1 MTGRAKSDAGASLF
15 ILLGLSL
22 DRASAQP
29 LSDQLSEQIA
39 SAIAGGRLAA
49 GTPMPSTRI
58 LADEL
63 DCSRN
68 TVKAAFEKLI
78 AEGYLVGVARMN
90 TVVAERAPD
99 SYFFAERPIL
109 PAEVPTP
116 ASSILSSRGVRISTH
131 RRARCAQSAR
141 PFELGHP
148 ESEEFPFDVWVDLYR
163 SHWSKPRRVV
173 IDSADPRGYLPLR
186 SAIAQY
192 LSTMRGLTCDAEDV
206 IVTGGGFHAMD
217 LCMRLAMQ
225 PGDAIWIEEATAREV
240 YAMVEANGLVPVD
253 VPIDEQGMIVSEGI
267 RRAPHA
273 RMAIVTP
280 AHQHPLGMTMSLQR
294 RRELLD
300 WAAAANAWVLEDD
313 YDGEFRY
320 TGTPL
325 ATLKSLDRD
334 GRVIYIGT
342 FSKSIFPSL
351 RMGYMVMH
359 PGLVNDFS
367 SARDAIDNH
376 PSILEQPVMASFIG
390 RGHFATH
397 LRRMRQVYRER
408 QSALLASMREHLTGL
423 IEIQPDVTGLHLLG
437 FMTPRLL
444 NRMSLDALVA
454 KAAKAGIILVPLKNF
469 YRDGRDSAGLVFGFS
484 SLPLEVIRDA
494 VETLAALV
502 NAPAAAN
509 GTS

>member
-1 MTGRAKSDAGASLF
+1 
-15 ILLGLSL
+15 
-22 DRASAQP
+22 
-29 LSDQLSEQIA
+29 
-39 SAIAGGRLAA
+39 
-49 GTPMPSTRI
+49 
-58 LADEL
+58 
-63 DCSRN
+63 
-68 TVKAAFEKLI
+68 
-78 AEGYLVGVARMN
+78 
-90 TVVAERAPD
+90 
-99 SYFFAERPIL
+99 
-109 PAEVPTP
+109 
-116 ASSILSSRGVRISTH
+116 
-131 RRARCAQSAR
+131 
-141 PFELGHP
+141 
-148 ESEEFPFDVWVDLYR
+148 
-163 SHWSKPRRVV
+163 
-173 IDSADPRGYLPLR
+173 
-186 SAIAQY
+186 
-192 LSTMRGLTCDAEDV
+192 
-206 IVTGGGFHAMD
+206 
-217 LCMRLAMQ
+217 MRLAMQ

>member
-1 MTGRAKSDAGASLF
+1 MSRSSKSDAGASSF
-15 ILLGLSL
+15 ILFGLSL
-22 DRASAQP
+22 DRHSSQP
-29 LSDQLSEQIA
+29 MSEQLRAQIA
-39 SAIAGGRLAA
+39 AAISRGSLAA
-49 GTPMPSTRI
+49 GTPMPSSRV

-63 DCSRN
+63 GCSRN
-68 TVKAAFEKLI
+68 TVKAAFEELI

-99 SYFFAERPIL
+99 SYFFAEPAALPGEVRP
-109 PAEVPTP
+109 A
-116 ASSILSSRGVRISTH
+116 ASVILSTRGARISTYL
-131 RRARCAQSAR
+131 RPRCPQSAR
-141 PFELGHP
+141 PFEVGHP
-148 ESEEFPFDVWVDLYR
+148 ETEDFPFEVWVDLYR
-163 SHWSKPRRVV
+163 SHWANPRRAL

-186 SAIAQY
+186 ASIAQY

-206 IVTGGGFHAMD
+206 IVTGGGFHGMD
-217 LCMRLAMQ
+217 LFMRLALQ
-225 PGDAIWIEEATAREV
+225 PGDAVWIEQATAREI
-240 YAMVEANGLVPVD
+240 YALLEANGLVAVD
-253 VPIDEQGMIVSEGI
+253 VPIDEQGMVVAEGI

-280 AHQHPLGMTMSLQR
+280 AHQHPLGMAMSLTR
-294 RRELLD
+294 RQELLE
-300 WAAAANAWVLEDD
+300 WAARSQAWVLEDD

-325 ATLKSLDRD
+325 ATLKSLDQH

-351 RMGYMVMH
+351 RMGYMVMN
-359 PGLVNDFS
+359 PALVGDFS

-376 PSILEQPVMASFIG
+376 PSILEQPVMASFIS

-408 QSALLASMREHLTGL
+408 QSALLMAMREQLGGL

-444 NRMSLDALVA
+444 GRMSVDALVA
-454 KAAKAGIILVPLKNF
+454 KAAKAGIILVPLQNF
-469 YRDGRDSAGLVFGFS
+469 YRDGRDSAGLLFGFS
-484 SLPLEVIRDA
+484 SLPVDVIRDA
-494 VETLAALV
+494 VETLAALIAA
-502 NAPAAAN
+502 APAA
-509 GTS
+509 GGRT